1 MARRKSTRK
10 AKSRL
15 TGPTVDRVR
24 EALARL
30 TGAERAGL
38 FPPHIDKVREI
49 TSLELQPEEGETY
62 AALLETICGVTDDSQ
77 PVEQYD
83 GTLGV
88 TIAFVNAHQ
97 GPVGQLQWNNNLTS
111 LYTSPGDV
119 SGVRWCSGTLIAND
133 LFLAA
138 GHCFD
143 QTGGGWTRP
152 KDNVTGATIS
162 SAEIA
167 LHMHV
172 NFNYQVDPAGNLRPE
187 QSFPVTALVEYRLG
201 GLDFAIVRLGNN
213 PGATFGVTQVST
225 TDAAVGDMLCIMGHP
240 AGVPK
245 RIEAGPTS
253 SLGGTTI
260 SYNDIDTLGG
270 NSGSGILR
278 ATDGRL
284 VGVHT
289 NGGCNPQGTGANSG
303 VRITSILAQSPTI
316 QAITAPKLKIADDV
330 GTLKPVDDHITV
342 KFIDD
347 GTIKPIDDGGT
358 FKVLDDGGTVKF
370 LDDGGG
376 TVKAVDDVKLATF
389 DKAFGD
395 HKAAGF
401 DTIPM
406 PGTIAARPGAGI
418 PSGALPF
425 VLSTPHHSMA
435 WAGGAPQA
443 GAPQYEQAL
452 AQLEAAMRQG
462 LAQLSQMDAEYR
474 RLSAEYQ
481 QAGRA

>member
-1 MARRKSTRK
+1 MPRRKSTRK
-10 AKSRL
+10 TTSRL

-24 EALARL
+24 EALAGL
-30 TGAERAGL
+30 TGPERAGL

-49 TSLELQPEEGETY
+49 AALELQPEHGETY
-62 AALLETICGVTDDSQ
+62 AALLETICGATDDSQ

-97 GPVGQLQWNNNLTS
+97 GSVGQLQWNSNLAS

-152 KDNVTGATIS
+152 KDNVTGTTIS

-167 LHMHV
+167 THMHV

-213 PGATFGVTQVST
+213 PGAMFGVTQVST

-245 RIEAGPTS
+245 RIEAGPAS
-253 SLGGTTI
+253 SLSGTTI

-284 VGVHT
+284 VGVHI

-316 QAITAPKLKIADDV
+316 QALTAPRVKIADDI
-330 GTLKPVDDHITV
+330 GTLKAGDDHLPV
-342 KFIDD
+342 KLFDD
-347 GTIKPIDDGGT
+347 HGTIKFVDDGGSLKFVDDGGT
-358 FKVLDDGGTVKF
+358 I
-370 LDDGGG
+370 
-376 TVKAVDDVKLATF
+376 KAVDDIKLAAF
-389 DKAFGD
+389 DKTFGD

-401 DTIPM
+401 DVTPT
-406 PGTIAARPGAGI
+406 PGTIFSRPG
-418 PSGALPF
+418 GAVPGGAMPF

-435 WAGGAPQA
+435 WAGEAPQA
-443 GAPQYEQAL
+443 AASQYEQAL

-462 LAQLSQMDAEYR
+462 LAQLSHMDAEYR
-474 RLSAEYQ
+474 RLAAEYQ
-481 QAGRA
+481 RAGRP

>member
-1 MARRKSTRK
+1 MARRKSARK
-10 AKSRL
+10 ARPRVG
-15 TGPTVDRVR
+15 GPMADKVR
-24 EALARL
+24 EALGRL
-30 TGAERAGL
+30 TGAERVGL
-38 FPPHIDKVREI
+38 FPPHIDKVREL
-49 TSLELQPEEGETY
+49 TSMELEPADRDTY
-62 AALLETICGVTDDSQ
+62 AALLETICGATDDSQ

-88 TIAFVNAHQ
+88 TVAFVNAHQ
-97 GPVGQLQWNNNLTS
+97 GPVGQLQWNNNLAS
-111 LYTSPGDV
+111 LYTSPGTV

-152 KDNVTGATIS
+152 ADNVTGATIS

-167 LHMHV
+167 LNMHV
-172 NFNYQVDPAGNLRPE
+172 NFNYQVDPAGTLRPE

-201 GLDFAIVRLGNN
+201 ALDFAIVRLGGN

-225 TDAAVGDMLCIMGHP
+225 TDAAVGDMLCIIGHP
-240 AGVPK
+240 SGWPK
-245 RIEAGPTS
+245 RIEAGPTL
-253 SLGGTTI
+253 SLSGTMI

-289 NGGCNPQGTGANSG
+289 NGGCNPQGTGANFG
-303 VRITSILAQSPTI
+303 VRISSILSQSPTI
-316 QAITAPKLKIADDV
+316 QTITAPKLKIGDDV

-347 GTIKPIDDGGT
+347 GTIKPYDDGGT
-358 FKVLDDGGTVKF
+358 FKVLDDGGTVKA
-370 LDDGGG
+370 L
-376 TVKAVDDVKLATF
+376 DDVKLAAF

-395 HKAAGF
+395 SKAAGF
-401 DTIPM
+401 DTISM
-406 PGTIAARPGAGI
+406 PGTIVGRPGVAA
-418 PSGALPF
+418 PSGAMPF

-435 WAGGAPQA
+435 WAGGVQQGA
-443 GAPQYEQAL
+443 APQYEQAL
-452 AQLEAAMRQG
+452 SQLEAAMRQG
-462 LAQLSQMDAEYR
+462 IAQLSQMDAEYR
-474 RLSAEYQ
+474 RVAAEYQ
-481 QAGRA
+481 QLAGR